1 MLFISGRSQQ
11 FYQLLRE
18 ATENAAE
25 VAGLLGRLLEEPVH
39 VGNLGPEIKQLESK
53 GDDLTHRLFELIHRT
68 FATPLERADLAALGV
83 AIDNV
88 VDAMEAAAARVGIY
102 RLSSSDKHL
111 RAFAQI
117 LRAQATE
124 LVAAIDLLAG
134 GKLLE
139 IRDRIR
145 QINTLENHGDE
156 ELRLALSELYD
167 RSQSD
172 PLQFITMKEIYEMLE
187 RATDEVETVAN
198 TLEGVIMKRA

>member
-1 MLFISGRSQQ
+1 MIFIGNRSQQ
-11 FYQLLRE
+11 FYQVLRA

-25 VAGLLGRLLEEPVH
+25 VTSLLGRLLEEPAT
-39 VGNLGPEIKQLESK
+39 VGSLAPEIKQLESK
-53 GDDLTHRLFELIHRT
+53 GDDLTHKLFELMHKT
-68 FATPLERADLAALGV
+68 FATPLDRADLAALGV

-88 VDAMEAAAARVGIY
+88 VDAMEAAAARVAIY
-102 RLSSSDKHL
+102 RLAASDKHL

-145 QINTLENHGDE
+145 QINTLENHGDD
-156 ELRLALSELYD
+156 ELRLALSGLMD
-167 RSQSD
+167 RSTSD
-172 PLQFITMKEIYEMLE
+172 PIQFITMKEIYEMLE
-187 RATDEVETVAN
+187 QATDEVEKVAN
-198 TLEGVIMKRA
+198 TLEGVIMKRS